1 METNPTGSKKPLKF
15 KWFNV
20 GQYTFE
26 KDGRYTNHI
35 GFDYIRE
42 EEALTY
48 DALKIVNER
57 IEEARQKA
65 LQGKLSP
72 IVYYMEKTWMD
83 PMTLSRFVGRSVFI
97 VKRHFKPKNFAKLKP
112 EMLQKYADA
121 FEIPVEDLKNFH

>member
-1 METNPTGSKKPLKF
+1 MEPKPAQAKKPLKF

-26 KDGRYTNHI
+26 KDRRFTNHI

-48 DALKIVNER
+48 DALKIVDER

-65 LQGKLSP
+65 LLGKLSP

-83 PMTLSRFVGRSVFI
+83 PMTLSRFVGKSVFT

-121 FEIPVEDLKNFH
+121 FEIPVDALKNFH